1 MTEAATAAPP
11 AAAPAAAPALGGD
24 TPGSLL
30 VTFFGAHGR
39 ELGGWIAVGDLIR
52 LMGTAGLE
60 EQPVRSA
67 VSRLKRRGFLLATPL
82 GGVAGYALSESARQ
96 LLADGDRRIY
106 AQRTPRLADGWVLAL
121 FSVPESERAKRHLL
135 RSRLARLGYGT
146 ASPGVWLAP
155 AHLYEETRHVLER
168 LGLTGYTDLF
178 RAEHLAFQA
187 TPEAVRRWWDLPA
200 LARCHEEFLDL
211 HEPVLTRWNRRR
223 NLPAEEAFAD
233 HLRAL
238 DSWRRLPYLDPGL
251 PPELL
256 PADWPGV
263 RAARVF
269 HDLDTRLGEPAA
281 AYVREIV
288 QGR

>member
-1 MTEAATAAPP
+1 MTAPTPTTPPVVTADA
-11 AAAPAAAPALGGD
+11 
-24 TPGSLL
+24 PGSLL

-39 ELGGWIAVGDLIR
+39 DLGGWIAVGDLIR
-52 LMGTAGLE
+52 LMATVGVEA
-60 EQPVRSA
+60 QPVRSA
-67 VSRLKRRGFLLATPL
+67 VSRLKRRGFLVATPL
-82 GGVAGYALSESARQ
+82 GGVAGYALSDAARQ

-106 AQRTPRLADGWVLAL
+106 AERTPRLADGWVLAL
-121 FSVPESERAKRHLL
+121 FSVPESQRNKRHLL

-168 LGLTGYTDLF
+168 LGLTEYTDLF

-187 TPEAVRRWWDLPA
+187 TPEAVRRWWDLPE
-200 LARCHEEFLDL
+200 LARSHEEFLDL
-211 HEPVLTRWNRRR
+211 NEPVLTRWNRRR

-233 HLRAL
+233 HLRAV

-269 HDLDTRLGEPAA
+269 HDLDSRLRGPAA
-281 AYVREIV
+281 VYVSDV
-288 QGR
+288 VKGH